1 MMNHYPMSAN
11 ALAEKFG
18 WYCEAWEKAGR
29 KTSDRKAM
37 VNFMCHIGNTE
48 EQAIREAKG
57 ALQEH
62 AGAFEKVMQGRQWET
77 DYAGDVSVLL
87 RMCEGDDWR
96 DVFRRRTLICSPEQ
110 AAERIQHCLNLG
122 FTEISIVPRYAGLTH
137 EQCTNT
143 IQRITEEVL
152 PLVGQ
157 STQVV

>member
-1 MMNHYPMSAN
+1 MMNHYPMSFS

-29 KTSDRKAM
+29 MTSDRKAM
-37 VNFMCHIGNTE
+37 GNFMCHIGDTE
-48 EQAIREAKG
+48 EQAIQEAKG

-77 DYAGDVSVLL
+77 DYAGDVSILL

-110 AAERIQHCLNLG
+110 AVERMQLCLNLG
-122 FTEISIVPRYAGLTH
+122 FSEISIVPRYAGLTH

-143 IQRITEEVL
+143 IRRITEEVL
-152 PLVGQ
+152 PMVDQ
-157 STQVV
+157 SAQVV